1 MDYYFGET
9 ETSYKLNSLCE
20 SLKAISPDA
29 KESFGHLSA
38 RQLNW
43 KPSEKGWS
51 VAQCLEHLI
60 LTNSEFFG
68 DIDKIIAGTRKNS
81 FLENYS
87 PLTGW
92 WGRFL
97 IKSVTEGSRPASA
110 PSKRIV
116 PPSALPADIVDKYCA
131 HQEEITGKIS
141 QTGNADWK
149 GTVLTSPFLP
159 VMTYNMDDAYV
170 VLVEHSKRH
179 INQAKRVM
187 ETEGFPG

>member
-1 MDYYFGET
+1 MGP
-9 ETSYKLNSLCE
+9 KLLDLTNNLM
-20 SLKAISPDA
+20 AITDDA
-29 KESFGHLSA
+29 RVSFGQLSGE
-38 RQLNW
+38 QLNW

-68 DIDKIIAGTRKNS
+68 EIDKIIDGTRKNS
-81 FLENYS
+81 FIENYS

-97 IKSVTEGSRPASA
+97 IKAVTEGSRPASA

-116 PPSALPADIVDKYCA
+116 PPSEISADIVDKYCE
-131 HQEEITGKIS
+131 HQDGLIEKIS
-141 QTGNADWK
+141 LTGNADWEK
-149 GTVLTSPFLP
+149 TVLTSPFLP
-159 VMTYNMDDAYV
+159 VMTYKMADAYS

-179 INQAKRVM
+179 INQAKRVTA
-187 ETEGFPG
+187 TEGFPG